1 MAIDDYI
8 ESGLSPAEA
17 RRQALLH
24 FGGIQQAREHHRTTR
39 GLMSLDILLQD
50 LKYTIRTL
58 GRDRGF
64 TIVAVLILALG
75 IGANIAVFSVVN
87 TLMLRPLPFPDAQQL
102 VWIAPPPSACGLSC
116 ATYSTDAYDEFRM
129 YTRSYQDVT
138 GYFAFSSPG
147 NLSLDRGGAPIP
159 ATSIDVIANFFQV
172 LGVQPAMGRAFIP
185 DDARNG
191 APPVILLS
199 DAWWRRQFNADPNIV
214 GKAFDINGRQTTV
227 IGVLPAYVST
237 SALSSSPARSVDA
250 ITPLNLYGPPR
261 DWGNIIT
268 FLGRLK
274 PGVTLRPGRRRCRP
288 GRASHVLGQPVSRNP
303 AATTRG
309 SVVPVPLKDYVSGR
323 LRRSL
328 VVLWAAV
335 GMILLIACVN
345 LSNLLLARAA
355 ARGKEFAMRSALGA
369 GRARIVRQLL
379 TESLVLS
386 GAGAFFG
393 LLLAAVVLH
402 WLAHQGAVALPLL
415 HLLRIDGAALGW
427 TLLTAVTA
435 AVLFGL
441 VPGIRMASGNLQE
454 ALKDSGPG
462 SGLGRKHERVRSV
475 LVVSEVALACVLL
488 VGAGLLLRSFMH
500 VLDVDLGFEPAR
512 AAAVKVDYDDN
523 VPGDKDGSLGAQKR
537 TAIFRQIIDRVS
549 AIPGV
554 QAAGISDYLP
564 LDRNRSWGLPLP
576 KGIKPPD
583 KQPAGP
589 LVYVVSPGYIRAM
602 GTRLTG
608 RDFDWSDGHSSEPV
622 VLIDSGYAHY
632 LASLTHW
639 PNNDPVG
646 QLLDDGPGQPLRIIG
661 VVDNVREEST
671 EAQTGWQIYY
681 PATQNNPSG
690 AELVIRTKLPPATLA
705 NSVLRTLR
713 DLNPK
718 QTAAEF
724 RPLTT
729 LVDHANSPRRFFML
743 LVAAFAAL
751 GLLLA
756 ALGIYGVISYS
767 VTRQTQEIGIRMALG
782 ASAGLVQRQ
791 VLVGTVAPRAHRR
804 GHWLCGLRSPPRASS
819 HRCSSPLRPGTPST
833 YVAMAAALLAVAA
846 VSGLPARSPRLP
858 HQPHGRPPREL
869 ETSKHPS
876 REASIR
882 TTPDA
887 PGLASETRKN
897 KVASEPVIQSKS
909 NEPKAGP
916 ERTPKGFCGCSLEDV
931 ANE

>member
-1 MAIDDYI
+1 MSRLRRAAARVFAVFRRRTLDRDLDAELAAHIDLAIDDYI
-8 ESGLSPAEA
+8 QSGLSPAEA

-50 LKYTIRTL
+50 LRYTLRTL

-64 TIVAVLILALG
+64 TAVAVLILALG

-87 TLMLRPLPFPDAQQL
+87 TLMLRPLPFPAAQQL

-147 NLSLDRGGAPIP
+147 NLSLNRGGAPIP
-159 ATSIDVIANFFQV
+159 ATGIDVIANFFQV
-172 LGVQPAMGRAFIP
+172 LGVQPAMGRAFTP
-185 DDARNG
+185 ADALNG
-191 APPVILLS
+191 APPVIILS
-199 DAWWRRQFNADPNIV
+199 DAWWRTQFNADPNIV

-227 IGVLPAYVST
+227 IGVLPAAFDFGAVFQ
-237 SALSSSPARSVDA
+237 PGARIDA

-261 DWGNIIT
+261 NWGNIIT

-274 PGVTLRPGRRRCRP
+274 PGISLAQAQQDAAAAAPHMCWNNK
-288 GRASHVLGQPVSRNP
+288 QPQSCGSY
-303 AATTRG
+303 TG

-369 GRARIVRQLL
+369 GPARIVRQLL

-386 GAGAFFG
+386 AAGAFFG
-393 LLLAAVVLH
+393 LLLAAIVLH

-427 TLLTAVTA
+427 TLLIAVTA
-435 AVLFGL
+435 AVVFGL
-441 VPGIRMASGNLQE
+441 VPGIRMAAGNLQE
-454 ALKDSGPG
+454 TLKDSGPG

-512 AAAVKVDYDDN
+512 AAAIKVDYDDN

-537 TAIFRQIIDRVS
+537 TAIFRQVIDRVS

-608 RDFDWSDGHSSEPV
+608 RDIAWSDGPKSEPV

-639 PNNDPVG
+639 PNNDAVG
-646 QLLDDGPGQPLRIIG
+646 QLLDNGPGQPLRVIG

-681 PATQNNPSG
+681 PATQTTPYG
-690 AELVIRTKLPPATLA
+690 AELVIRTQLPPATLA
-705 NSVLRTLR
+705 NAVLRTLR
-713 DLNPK
+713 ELNPK

-724 RPLTT
+724 RPLIT

-743 LVAAFAAL
+743 LVATFAAL

-791 VLVGTVAPRAHRR
+791 VLVGTVRLALIGVVIGSVASVAATRLIAS
-804 GHWLCGLRSPPRASS
+804 LLFATSPWDAA
-819 HRCSSPLRPGTPST
+819 T
-833 YVAMAAALLAVAA
+833 YVAMAVALLAVAA
-846 VSGLPARSPRLP
+846 VSGLLPARRASRISPM
-858 HQPHGRPPREL
+858 
-869 ETSKHPS
+869 
-876 REASIR
+876 
-882 TTPDA
+882 
-887 PGLASETRKN
+887 
-897 KVASEPVIQSKS
+897 VAL
-909 NEPKAGP
+909 
-916 ERTPKGFCGCSLEDV
+916 R
-931 ANE
+931 AN